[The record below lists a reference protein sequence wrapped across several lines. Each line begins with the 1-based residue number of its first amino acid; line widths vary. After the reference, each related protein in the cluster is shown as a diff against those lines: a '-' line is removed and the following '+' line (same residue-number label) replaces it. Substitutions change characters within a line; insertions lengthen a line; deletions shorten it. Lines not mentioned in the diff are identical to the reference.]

1 MLSGTGDDAK
11 LQAVQ
16 IRTGISDG
24 ISTEVLSGL
33 DEGAQVVTGVVLTG
47 TQAAGA
53 SNPFGGGFPQDAI
66 DFRFSVQTN
75 PVIKLADIH
84 KMYHTGE
91 VDVHAVRGIT
101 LEIFPGEF
109 VALMGASGS
118 GKSTLMNM
126 IGALDRPT
134 GGNYLLDGIDV
145 STLDRDALADV
156 RNEKIGFVFQGFN
169 LLSRTSALEN
179 VEMPMLY
186 NRHRIQSHE
195 QQRARPARA
204 RSGRASAT
212 RADHHP
218 NQLSGG
224 QQQRVAI
231 ARALVNQPSLLL
243 ADEPTGNLDSQTS
256 IEIMGVF
263 QKLNDQGIT
272 IVMVTHELDMARYT
286 RRMVILRDGNIVTDD
301 DGGQPSERGKR
312 IAAAPGG
319 TTGRETRVMRIFASL
334 KIAGRALRR
343 NKMRSLL
350 TMLGIIIGVGAVI
363 GSVSLTTGATKQVED
378 QVASLGE
385 NVITVFSGNFT
396 SGGMRGGWGSAPTLT
411 VDDAKAIAEL
421 PNVVA
426 VSPEVRDRAQILA
439 NGLNWNTQVMG
450 ESPDYPQ
457 IRQSEHRQRRDV
469 HRPGRA
475 QPRQI
480 RRHRQNRRR
489 PVVSRRKSARPDSAH
504 PEHPVSDR
512 RRAHAERLQSVR
524 PGPGRHCH
532 RSLHQPHA
540 PHHHAHV
547 FELTFWWR
555 PPATRPSFSAQNE
568 ITDLLHV
575 AASQQGTGFHRAQ
588 PGWT

>member
-1 MLSGTGDDAK
+1 MPPCVFIRRIPPWWKPILPRRSRPRTAAISPARPAGTGHRSGRARGERPVFHTVYVLSGTGDDAK

-16 IRTGISDG
+16 IKTGISDG

-33 DEGAQVVTGVVLTG
+33 DEGAQVVTGVVSTG
-47 TQAAGA
+47 TQAATA
-53 SNPFGGGFPQDAI
+53 SKPAWRRLPQNALI
-66 DFRFSVQTN
+66 RFAVQTN

-84 KMYHTGE
+84 KVYHTGE
-91 VDVHAVRGIT
+91 VDVHAVRGIS

-186 NRHRIQSHE
+186 NRHRIHVA
-195 QQRARPARA
+195 RTARTRPARA
-204 RSGRASAT
+204 RTGRPRRRAPTTIPTSFPAASSSAS
-212 RADHHP
+212 P
-218 NQLSGG
+218 SP
-224 QQQRVAI
+224 
-231 ARALVNQPSLLL
+231 ARSSTGRRLLL

-272 IVMVTHELDMARYT
+272 IVMVTHELDVARYT
-286 RRMVILRDGNIVTDD
+286 KRMVILRDGKIVTDEPV
-301 DGGQPSERGKR
+301 QNRSVRGKG
-312 IAAAPGG
+312 IAAASRG
-319 TTGRETRVMRIFASL
+319 TTGRQTRVMRIFASL

-363 GSVSLTTGATKQVED
+363 GSVSLTSGATKQVED
-378 QVASLGE
+378 QVSSLGE
-385 NVITVFSGNFT
+385 SVITVFSGNFT
-396 SGGMRGGWGSAPTLT
+396 SGAMRGGWGSAPTLT
-411 VDDAKAIAEL
+411 VADALAIAGL
-421 PNVVA
+421 KNVVA
-426 VSPEVRDRAQILA
+426 VSPEVRDRAQVLA

-457 IRQSEHRQRRDV
+457 IRNWSIASGAMFTDQDV
-469 HRPGRA
+469 RSLA
-475 QPRQI
+475 
-480 RRHRQNRRR
+480 
-489 PVVSRRKSARPDSAH
+489 KSAVIGKTVADQLFPNENPARPDH
-504 PEHPVSDR
+504 PHPQPPVSDR
-512 RRAHAERLQSVR
+512 RRAGPER
-524 PGPGRHCH
+524 
-532 RSLHQPHA
+532 
-540 PHHHAHV
+540 
-547 FELTFWWR
+547 F
-555 PPATRPSFSAQNE
+555 
-568 ITDLLHV
+568 
-575 AASQQGTGFHRAQ
+575 
-588 PGWT
+588 